1 MLRNLLIKNYALIKH
16 LEMQPA
22 TGFNIITGET
32 GAGKS
37 IMLGAIGLLLG
48 KRADRKALWHEDEK
62 CVVEGSFDLRPYK
75 LQQLFKQNDW
85 DYDAET
91 IVRREINP
99 SGKSRAFIND
109 SPVNLDA
116 LKELGRQLLDVHSQ
130 HDTLQLGTQQFQL
143 DVVDNFGET
152 ATLKELYQQQYQL
165 WRASCLRRQELT
177 EQANQHQQES
187 DYRNFLLEEL
197 SSSTLE
203 PGEQEQLESSLQ
215 VMEHAEEIK
224 TQLNMSLQA
233 LDQGES
239 NVQDQLSMVQRSLE
253 RIQNLS
259 EEYQLLRERIQS
271 AFLELQDVAQEIN
284 QLEQAVDFDPQEV
297 EYKKTRLDLIYRL
310 QQKHQVNSIAELLD
324 IQSELEKQQQDLLNV
339 DEALKELDTV
349 IDKSRKDMDAAGAKL
364 SKARLSTFA
373 KLEQML
379 VKQLQSLGIPDAVL
393 TIKHRTIEP
402 HLQGLDQIEWL
413 FSANKGITPQSLKQ
427 VASGGE
433 FSRLMFCVKY
443 ILAQKIA
450 LPTILFDEI
459 DTGISGEIALQMVS
473 MMKEMSKSHQVI
485 TISHLPQFAAKG
497 DHHYYVYKENT
508 GDTATSQMRRLEG
521 KERVEMVARMIG
533 GNNTSE
539 IAYANAQE
547 LIEPSN

>member
-1 MLRNLLIKNYALIKH
+1 MLRNLLIKNYALITH

-22 TGFNIITGET
+22 PGFNIITGET

-48 KRADRKALWHEDEK
+48 HRADHKALWHKEEK

-75 LQQLFKQNDW
+75 LEKLFQHQDW
-85 DYDAET
+85 DYDHEC
-91 IVRREINP
+91 IIRREINP

-109 SPVNLDA
+109 SPVNLEA
-116 LKELGRQLLDVHSQ
+116 LKKLGQHLLDVHSQ

-143 DVVDNFGET
+143 EVIDSFGET
-152 ATLKELYQQQYQL
+152 APLKTQYQKHFQI
-165 WRASCLRRQELT
+165 WRDSCQRRADLT
-177 EQANQHQQES
+177 EQANQHQQEA

-197 SSSTLE
+197 VKSELQVD
-203 PGEQEQLESSLQ
+203 EQEQLEADMQ

-224 TQLNMSLQA
+224 TQLNLSLEA
-233 LDQGES
+233 LEQGDG
-239 NVQDQLSMVQRSLE
+239 NIQDQLSMVVRALD
-253 RIQNLS
+253 RIQNLNP
-259 EEYQLLRERIQS
+259 EYGQIRERLQS
-271 AFLELQDVAQEIN
+271 AFLEIQDVASEVN
-284 QLEQAVDFDPQEV
+284 NLEQGVAFDPLQV
-297 EYKKTRLDLIYRL
+297 EQNKDRLDLIHRL
-310 QQKHQVNSIAELLD
+310 QQKHQVNSIKELLD
-324 IQSELEKQQQDLLNV
+324 IQAELEQRQLDLRNV
-339 DEALKELDTV
+339 DDALKELDQS
-349 IDKSRKDMDAAGAKL
+349 IAQAEKAMHLAGNKL
-364 SKARLSTFA
+364 SQARQGTFKTLE
-373 KLEQML
+373 KLI
-379 VKQLQSLGIPDAVL
+379 VNQLKGLGIPDAIL
-393 TIKHRTIEP
+393 TIQHRNIEP
-402 HLQGLDQIEWL
+402 NAEGLDQIEWL
-413 FSANKGITPQSLKQ
+413 FSANKGITPKSLKQ

-443 ILAQKIA
+443 TLAQKVA

-497 DHHYYVYKENT
+497 DHHYYVYKET
-508 GDTATSQMRRLEG
+508 SGSTAASKIRRLEG
-521 KERVEMVARMIG
+521 SERVEMVARMIG
-533 GNNTSE
+533 GNNPSE